1 MNQTSNGMTGWEQ
14 TAPTTDLE
22 SNDEMTEELADRAAF
37 VVQILSAK
45 PARNTCER
53 AFRDLLEHDVHALL
67 SGVEVP
73 SAITAEVLFRLQG
86 VADKLELLGSSPAL
100 QCKTVVAVGG
110 GFSSGKSSFITSFIE
125 DTQVSLPVGIEPV
138 TSIPTYVMPGTG
150 NTIRGYTYKGGVI
163 DIAPDFYNR
172 LSHTF
177 VHDLGFN
184 LREILPFVAIETP
197 LKGLEHLTFIDL
209 PGYDAAQSEGA
220 HTDGDQQQAQ
230 VFISQA
236 QALIWLVGIDSNG
249 EMPKPDLDFLL
260 KQQNEERPLYVV
272 LNKAD
277 LRPEESVVEVLEQL
291 RHTLED
297 SGVNFEG
304 LCAYSSMLG
313 SQVKYRRKTLK
324 SFLRELDQPVDV
336 QATLLKEL
344 NATFRKLYNAMSRN
358 AQSSTEIA
366 DVVNSLELDL
376 HELGLF
382 RKRNSVPI
390 PYTRGRKRV
399 RTPAEVAI
407 DAQERLAYLRE
418 HLQSLEASDDVAR
431 AKKVADEMRLAIKA
445 YGG

>member
-1 MNQTSNGMTGWEQ
+1 MNQATNDLMFWEQ
-14 TAPTTDLE
+14 TAPTIDVAT
-22 SNDEMTEELADRAAF
+22 SDEMADQLADRAAF
-37 VVQILSAK
+37 VAQILSAK
-45 PARNTCER
+45 PASNAGER
-53 AFRDLLEHDVHALL
+53 AFRQLLEQDVRALL
-67 SGVEVP
+67 SGAEVP
-73 SAITAEVLFRLQG
+73 SAVTAEVLFRLQG

-100 QCKTVVAVGG
+100 HGKTVVAVGG

-138 TSIPTYVMPGTG
+138 TSIPTYVVPGTG
-150 NTIRGYTYKGGVI
+150 NAIRGHTYKGGVI
-163 DIAPDFYNR
+163 DIAPDFYNG
-172 LSHTF
+172 LSHAF
-177 VHDLGFN
+177 VHGFGFN
-184 LREILPFVAIETP
+184 LREILPFVAIETT

-220 HTDGDQQQAQ
+220 HTSDDQHQAQ
-230 VFISQA
+230 EFISQA

-249 EMPKPDLDFLL
+249 ALPQTDLDFLQ
-260 KQQNEERPLYVV
+260 KQQSDERPLYVV
-272 LNKAD
+272 LNKVD

-297 SGVNFEG
+297 AGIAFEG

-313 SQVKYRRKTLK
+313 CQVKYRRKTLK
-324 SFLRELDQPVDV
+324 SFLRELDQPVDA

-366 DVVNSLELDL
+366 DVVSSLELDL

-390 PYTRGRKRV
+390 PATRGRKRV
-399 RTPAEVAI
+399 RTPADVAI

-431 AKKVADEMRLAIKA
+431 AKKIADEMRLAVKA
-445 YGG
+445 YGC